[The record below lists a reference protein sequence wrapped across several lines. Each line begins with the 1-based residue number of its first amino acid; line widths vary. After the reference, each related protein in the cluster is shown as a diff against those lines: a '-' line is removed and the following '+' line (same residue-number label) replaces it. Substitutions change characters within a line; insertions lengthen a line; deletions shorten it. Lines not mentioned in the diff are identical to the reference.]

1 MTSVARTIRRI
12 VAALLLFVSLTV
24 QHDTRTDA
32 SGVTTELRLGAWFS
46 PWYTRTEVTH
56 ETTAPAADGGTI
68 TSASMHTTVNVTMA
82 SWSWP
87 ILAAGLALLLW
98 PTRKTAY

>member
-1 MTSVARTIRRI
+1 MSSLPKTLRRI
-12 VAALLLFVSLTV
+12 AAAILLFMAVTV

-32 SGVTTELRLGAWFS
+32 SSVEKEIRVGVWFS
-46 PWYTRTEVTH
+46 PWYTSTDTTQTSSATTPDGGSIQT
-56 ETTAPAADGGTI
+56 ETT
-68 TSASMHTTVNVTMA
+68 HTKTNVTMA

-98 PTRKTAY
+98 PTKKPLR